1 MYQKIIGILYNVTFY
16 AICILIVVWIN
27 NPEFEGSKW
36 LLFSF
41 CALNFFSAR
50 YKSTLINELENKLK
64 ESQNNEKLLK
74 KELKEKYPVQNLES
88 PNTDNK
94 QIVLEIDHLRNENN
108 ALYSKIGLQNS
119 RIKKLEEL
127 THSLAEL
134 YPKEQEKRKY
144 LIMEY
149 YFAAVDWDKRWPA
162 NTHHDKIQRIRFNNA
177 INDNIYIS
185 EMTSEES
192 AVIIGTKG
200 DPYPVIVNGCDC
212 YDWKKRKKPC
222 KHMYYLAMQLYNR
235 QLTKGSET

>member
-1 MYQKIIGILYNVTFY
+1 MLSLGHLIGLLFALLAIYIIPYIY
-16 AICILIVVWIN
+16 ILIKEKISAKKWCNARIKEQQIKIEQLEQELQKANQTVIN
-27 NPEFEGSKW
+27 N
-36 LLFSF
+36 
-41 CALNFFSAR
+41 
-50 YKSTLINELENKLK
+50 KSLV
-64 ESQNNEKLLK
+64 SEK
-74 KELKEKYPVQNLES
+74 
-88 PNTDNK
+88 
-94 QIVLEIDHLRNENN
+94 DHLRNENN

-177 INDNIYIS
+177 IKDNIYIS
-185 EMTSEES
+185 KMTGEES

-200 DPYPVIVNGCDC
+200 DPYPVSVNGCDC
-212 YDWKKRKKPC
+212 VDWKRREKPC